1 MNDLFQ
7 TLPYSDGM
15 KTTEKTKTPTASGA
29 RLAAFRKAA
38 GLSQIQLAAM
48 VSIPQRTLS
57 FYETEAENLPSGLVP
72 SLAQALGVTVDDIL
86 GISGDKAAKRGPKSK
101 LERQLD
107 AVRRLPRG
115 EQDFVSKFLDNVIH
129 HAVSQ

>member
-15 KTTEKTKTPTASGA
+15 KTTNKANKPTASGA

-48 VSIPQRTLS
+48 IDIPQRTLS
-57 FYETEAENLPSGLVP
+57 FYETAAENLPSGLVP
-72 SLAQALGVTVDDIL
+72 DLAQALGVTVDDIL
-86 GISGDKAAKRGPKSK
+86 GISSPKASKRGPKSK

-115 EQDFVSKFLDNVIH
+115 EQDFVSKFLDNVLQQAH
-129 HAVSQ
+129 S